1 MRRTRLPFLALATIL
16 AIAACGK
23 RDPVAPDANAAAP
36 ALPAPNKARP
46 DPMGGPPPTARPEPQ
61 PLEPA
66 ATIPAALQGRW
77 GLTPADCTST
87 RGDAKG
93 LLLIGANELR
103 FYESR
108 AVPAEGIESDADS
121 ISGKF
126 EFTGEGQSW
135 TKFQS
140 YKLDDRRLVRT
151 ETNPNTSFT
160 YARC

>member
-1 MRRTRLPFLALATIL
+1 MRSIPILLALAAL
-16 AIAACGK
+16 AACGK
-23 RDPVAPDANAAAP
+23 PDAVADNTNNTQ
-36 ALPAPNKARP
+36 ALPTVNEPAPSP
-46 DPMGGPPPTARPEPQ
+46 SGGPPANANDANGVMPAS
-61 PLEPA
+61 A
-66 ATIPAALQGRW
+66 ATIPSELQGRW

-93 LLLIGANELR
+93 LLIIGTDELR

-126 EFTGEGQSW
+126 DFTGEGQSW
-135 TKFQS
+135 TKYQS
-140 YKLDDRRLVRT
+140 YKLDDRKLIRT